1 MLLNS
6 PVHTRLRI
14 DTTRSQRKGVMAM
27 IDLNR
32 VLNQSLSLVRSNRG
46 PGRSTIGGGLN
57 LRRAHL
63 GLLRLVPHLLVR

>member
-46 PGRSTIGGGLN
+46 PDAPLAAG
-57 LRRAHL
+57 A
-63 GLLRLVPHLLVR
+63 

>member
-1 MLLNS
+1 MLMNS
-6 PVHTRLRI
+6 PVRTRQRI

-46 PGRSTIGGGLN
+46 SGRSTSGG
-57 LRRAHL
+57 A
-63 GLLRLVPHLLVR
+63 